1 MNPTPP
7 FPVHPTPHRTS
18 RQLFRVPP
26 SWLAALVLLLAAPA
40 ISAQEENAPEPAA
53 AALAELKA
61 AEEPDAALLA
71 RVLPFLADP
80 SQRGNLRNEILLRD
94 PFPAVALI
102 ANLKDPALAVR
113 LAALEML
120 EEKAGGDLDF
130 NPWLPPAD
138 PANDPALTRWN
149 QWASTTDPGA
159 DGGPLI
165 NDDQRRGYLRDLLG
179 DDADKA
185 SRARHMLGVDG
196 LSAVG
201 FLESF
206 LASTPAL
213 PAGGRAKVR
222 QAQYQIVLTRAFGE
236 QAPDHARQLTFGSR
250 DQMLATLAAL
260 RTAGLAALPIL
271 RDFLDHSDPL
281 VRESA
286 IDAMLA
292 AGGSAAVPVVTPVL
306 ERETD
311 VNVIHGALRRLKDVP
326 GKASTALS
334 MKFLKHEDEDLL
346 VSAIQTCLKLVGGA
360 EQHYYSGS
368 PAPKAAEGITGEVHQ
383 AIVSLLD
390 DPRWRVRTAA
400 LEFIAG
406 RRVIE
411 GKDKSVALLNDPDE
425 FVRFRAIKAC
435 AVLKAT
441 EALPKLK
448 EMFLASPDMVG
459 PVLEGYAAFNRVPDA
474 EMLAALAKYPADARL
489 AVIRSAEE
497 SSGLDDIILSFAS
510 DDDVDV
516 ACAALRYLGADADR
530 VETPRVATVLY
541 QALTEGTPEKRSA
554 VTDRLQLP
562 KITTIDPAVTAA
574 LGDLGTEQGPTTLD
588 PLYDAFR
595 SKGDAA
601 PAIPALPDAL
611 GKLSSKLLEIAAGD
625 DDAAFRSRLALA
637 SAGHPEALQLLL
649 SSLPAASTA
658 HKAAI
663 AEGLNEPT
671 RREAIPILRELLRDP
686 VSEIRA
692 AAAYA
697 AFSNENAPAFVSL
710 ALEELMRDGSP
721 LRAHELCSWEFNS
734 ACSSGAASRVIR
746 TWATRT
752 FADTGAR
759 SDTRV
764 LALVAL
770 NESFPTNATDTI
782 LALAKGSS
790 DPWLRRAAWFTLGSK
805 RMAAIRGE
813 LAAIADDP
821 SPQVRAVLAE
831 ITATA
836 SSSWEHRFD
845 DTHGHR
851 SSSWDSSRSNRR
863 IDDSTAALLTRIAE
877 SDPSPENRFEA
888 AFTLLCH
895 GREIDV
901 EAFASLIPRQPES
914 ANVQWRM
921 SYWLRENTRRL
932 GPGLAPILSAIN
944 TEGLDPAILKA
955 IAAPA
960 QNKDGFASFS
970 ALVASDE
977 AARSEDLVTVAPD
990 EETETTPES
999 TRSSLK
1005 LVYFLKP
1012 GCQECAKVSA
1022 LLADFKR
1029 DFPLLEVEE
1038 HNILEGPSTLL
1049 NQALCDRF
1057 SVPSNQQ
1064 NIAPSVFTQTGFLV
1078 RENIQ
1083 PQALGNLLDKAMRSP
1098 QDDSW
1103 SSVGE
1108 QDLSKAREEVEDRY
1122 DSLTLPIVIGAGLL
1136 DGVNPCAFATI
1147 IFFLSYLQ
1155 IARRSPREMLMVGA
1169 AFILAIFLTYLAA
1182 GLALHRV
1189 LAAIT
1194 TQVQGIQKWL
1204 NWIFGSLALLA
1215 AILSLRDAVLAHR
1228 GRAGD
1233 MTLQLPAFLKDRIRG
1248 AIRTGARSRRFVIA
1262 AFVVGVVV
1270 SFLEL
1275 ACTGQVY
1282 APIIYQIQQGRA
1294 DAFGMLVI
1302 YNLAFIL
1309 PLVIIFLAAWAGLRS
1324 EALIRFQ
1331 KKSTATIK
1339 ILLALLFLAL
1349 AIFMFFGTDWLK
1361 G

>member
-1 MNPTPP
+1 
-7 FPVHPTPHRTS
+7 VHLTS
-18 RQLFRVPP
+18 NRITRLPLRFSP
-26 SWLAALVLLLAAPA
+26 SWLLALVLFVAPVVT
-40 ISAQEENAPEPAA
+40 IAQENPPDPAA
-53 AALAELKA
+53 AALAEWKA
-61 AEEPDAALLA
+61 AEKPDADLLA
-71 RVLPFLADP
+71 RILPFLADP
-80 SQRGNLRNEILLRD
+80 AQRAKLRNEILLHD
-94 PFPAVALI
+94 PFPAAALI
-102 ANLKDPALAVR
+102 ANLKNPALAIR

-138 PANDPALTRWN
+138 PANDPALARWN
-149 QWASTTDPGA
+149 QWAASADPA
-159 DGGPLI
+159 SPGGPLI
-165 NDDQRRGYLRDLLG
+165 NEDQRRGYLRDLLG

-185 SRARHMLGVDG
+185 TRARHMLGVDG
-196 LSAVG
+196 LASVG
-201 FLESF
+201 FLETF
-206 LASTPAL
+206 LSSTPTL
-213 PAGGRAKVR
+213 PAGSRAKVR
-222 QAQYQIVLTRAFGE
+222 QAQYQIVLNRAFGE
-236 QAPDHARQLTFGSR
+236 QASDHARQLTFGTR
-250 DQMLATLAAL
+250 DQMLASLAAL
-260 RTAGLAALPIL
+260 RSAGLAGLPIL
-271 RDFLDHSDPL
+271 RDFLDHPDPL

-292 AGGSAAVPVVTPVL
+292 AGGSAAVPIVAPVL
-306 ERETD
+306 KKETD
-311 VNVIHGALRRLKDVP
+311 VNVIHGALRRLKDVS
-326 GKASTALS
+326 GKESTELAVS
-334 MKFLKHEDEDLL
+334 FLKHEDEDLL
-346 VSAIQTCLKLVGGA
+346 VSAIQTCLRLVGGA
-360 EQHYYSGS
+360 QDSFYFDSSDKLE
-368 PAPKAAEGITGEVHQ
+368 AAEGIVGEVNQ
-383 AIVSLLD
+383 AIVTLLD

-411 GKDKSVALLNDPDE
+411 GKEKSVALLGDPDE

-448 EMFLASPDMVG
+448 EMFLQSPDMVG
-459 PVLEGYAAFNRVPDA
+459 PVLEGYAAFSRIPDA
-474 EMLAALAKYPADARL
+474 EMLAALTKYPADARL
-489 AVIRSAEE
+489 AVVRAAEQ
-497 SSGLDDIILSFAS
+497 SSGLQEIVLSFAS
-510 DDDVDV
+510 DPDIDV

-530 VETPRVATVLY
+530 VESPRVAS
-541 QALTEGTPEKRSA
+541 ALFKALEEGSPEKLSA

-562 KITTIDPAVTAA
+562 KIPAIDPAVTAA
-574 LGDLGTEQGPTTLD
+574 LGDLNVETGPTTLD

-595 SKGDAA
+595 TSDSSA
-601 PAIPALPDAL
+601 PETPALPDAL
-611 GKLSSKLLEIAAGD
+611 GKLSAKLLEIAAGD
-625 DDAAFRSRLALA
+625 NDTAFRCRVALSA
-637 SAGHPEALQLLL
+637 AGHPEALRLLL
-649 SSLPAASTA
+649 TSLPTASTA
-658 HKAAI
+658 HKSAI
-663 AEGLNEPT
+663 AAALSEPT
-671 RREAIPILRELLRDP
+671 RREAVPILRELLRDP
-686 VSEIRA
+686 VAEIRSA
-692 AAAYA
+692 AAAA
-697 AFSNENAPAFVSL
+697 AFSNQNAAAFISL
-710 ALEELMRDGSP
+710 VLEELMRDGSP
-721 LRAHELCSWEFNS
+721 LLAHELCSWEFNS
-734 ACSSGAASRVIR
+734 ACSSGASSRIIR
-746 TWATRT
+746 NWATKVGVDDEART
-752 FADTGAR
+752 DIR
-759 SDTRV
+759 I
-764 LALVAL
+764 LALIAL
-770 NESFPTNATDTI
+770 NESFPTSATGPV

-805 RMAAIRGE
+805 RMTAIRGE
-813 LAAIADDP
+813 LQALADDP
-821 SPQVRAVLAE
+821 SPQVRAVLPE
-831 ITATA
+831 ITTTA
-836 SSSWEHRFD
+836 NSSWEHRFD
-845 DTHGHR
+845 DTHGHS
-851 SSSWDSSRSNRR
+851 SSSWDSERRNRR
-863 IDDSTAALLTRIAE
+863 IDDPTAALLTRMAE
-877 SDPSPENRFEA
+877 SDPSPTNRFEA

-901 EAFASLIPRQPES
+901 EAFASLIPRQPEK
-914 ANVQWRM
+914 ANVSWRIT
-921 SYWLRENTRRL
+921 YWLRENIRRL

-944 TEGLDPAILKA
+944 TEGLDPALIKA
-955 IAAPA
+955 IAAPKD
-960 QNKDGFASFS
+960 NKDGFASFS

-977 AARSEDLVTVAPD
+977 AARNEDLVTVAPD
-990 EETETTPES
+990 EETADNGES
-999 TRSSLK
+999 TRESLK
-1005 LVYFLKP
+1005 LIYFLKP
-1012 GCQECAKVSA
+1012 GCQDCAKVSA
-1022 LLADFKR
+1022 MLADFKR
-1029 DFPLLEVEE
+1029 DFPLLAIEE

-1083 PQALGNLLDKAMRSP
+1083 PQALGNLLDGTMRVA
-1098 QDDSW
+1098 QDDAW
-1103 SSVGE
+1103 SSIGE

-1215 AILSLRDAVLAHR
+1215 AILSLRDAILAHR

-1233 MTLQLPAFLKDRIRG
+1233 MTLQLPGFLKDRIRG

-1262 AFVVGVVV
+1262 AFIVGVVV

-1294 DAFGMLVI
+1294 DAFGMLII

-1309 PLVIIFLAAWAGLRS
+1309 PLVIIFILAWAGLRS

-1349 AIFMFFGTDWLK
+1349 AAFMFFGTDWLK